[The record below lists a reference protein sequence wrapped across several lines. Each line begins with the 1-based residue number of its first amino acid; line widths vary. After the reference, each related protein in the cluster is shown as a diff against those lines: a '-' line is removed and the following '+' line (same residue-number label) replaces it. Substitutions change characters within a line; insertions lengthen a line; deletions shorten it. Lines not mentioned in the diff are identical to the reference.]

1 MIIKTSRIQC
11 SKKGNEKKIE
21 LKPKETQ
28 LKSIE
33 LEHVILRL
41 KNKTKERLKWT

>member
-1 MIIKTSRIQC
+1 MLEE
-11 SKKGNEKKIE
+11 KGNEIKFE

-41 KNKTKERLKWT
+41 KCKTKESLKWTK